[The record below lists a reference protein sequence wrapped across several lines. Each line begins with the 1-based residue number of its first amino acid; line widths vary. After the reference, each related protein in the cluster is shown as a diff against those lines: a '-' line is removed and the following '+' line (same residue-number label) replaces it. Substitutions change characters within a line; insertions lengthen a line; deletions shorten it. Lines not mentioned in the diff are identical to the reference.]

1 MKILKTIKKLINTL
15 KDIEKYKNEIENIK
29 FQNGSILYN
38 LNLQKNSK
46 NILDYE
52 FKVFSQW
59 GEDGIIAFLINN
71 LNIENKFFVEFGVEN
86 YVESNTR
93 FLLKKNNWSG
103 LIIDSSI
110 KNIDFIKK
118 DQIYWKHDIKA
129 LCEYITKK
137 NINKIL
143 MNNTYMRNIGLLSI
157 DIDGND
163 YWIWNEITSINPSIV
178 IIEYNSLLGKDKSLV
193 VPYKEDFNR
202 SKEHYSNI
210 YYGAS
215 LSALTKLANIKN
227 YALVGCNSAGNNAF
241 FVKKKLLNEKVQE
254 REVDEV
260 FQLRKFRETRNIE
273 KKLDF
278 LNISQQEE
286 ILSKL
291 PFEEV

>member
-29 FQNGSILYN
+29 FQNGSILYKQ
-38 LNLQKNSK
+38 NLQKNSK
-46 NILDYE
+46 NIIDYE

-59 GEDGIIAFLINN
+59 GEDGIISFLINN
-71 LNIENKFFVEFGVEN
+71 LEIENKFFVEFGVED

-118 DQIYWKHDIKA
+118 DQIYWRHDIKA

>member
-1 MKILKTIKKLINTL
+1 MKILKTVKKLINSL
-15 KDIEKYKNEIENIK
+15 KNIEKYNIEIENIK

-118 DQIYWKHDIKA
+118 DQIYWRHDIKA
-129 LCEYITKK
+129 LCEYISKK

-143 MNNTYMRNIGLLSI
+143 TDNTYMRNIGLLSI

>member
-29 FQNGSILYN
+29 FQNGSILYKQ
-38 LNLQKNSK
+38 NLQKNSK
-46 NILDYE
+46 NIIDYE

-129 LCEYITKK
+129 LC
-137 NINKIL
+137 
-143 MNNTYMRNIGLLSI
+143 
-157 DIDGND
+157 
-163 YWIWNEITSINPSIV
+163 
-178 IIEYNSLLGKDKSLV
+178 
-193 VPYKEDFNR
+193 
-202 SKEHYSNI
+202 
-210 YYGAS
+210 
-215 LSALTKLANIKN
+215 
-227 YALVGCNSAGNNAF
+227 
-241 FVKKKLLNEKVQE
+241 
-254 REVDEV
+254 
-260 FQLRKFRETRNIE
+260 
-273 KKLDF
+273 
-278 LNISQQEE
+278 
-286 ILSKL
+286 
-291 PFEEV
+291 

>member
-29 FQNGSILYN
+29 FQNGSILYKQ
-38 LNLQKNSK
+38 NLQKNSK
-46 NILDYE
+46 NIIDYE

-59 GEDGIIAFLINN
+59 GEDGIISFLINN
-71 LNIENKFFVEFGVEN
+71 LEIENKFFVEFGVED

-118 DQIYWKHDIKA
+118 DQIYWRHDIKA
-129 LCEYITKK
+129 LCEYISKK

-143 MNNTYMRNIGLLSI
+143 TDNTYMRNIGLLSI

-163 YWIWNEITSINPSIV
+163 YWIWNEITSIDPSIV

-241 FVKKKLLNEKVQE
+241 FVKKSLLNEKVQE
-254 REVDEV
+254 REVSEV

>member
-29 FQNGSILYN
+29 FQNGSILYKQ
-38 LNLQKNSK
+38 NLQKNSK
-46 NILDYE
+46 NIIDYE

-59 GEDGIIAFLINN
+59 GEDGIISFLINN
-71 LNIENKFFVEFGVEN
+71 LEIENKFFVEFGVED

-118 DQIYWKHDIKA
+118 DQIYWRHDIKA
-129 LCEYITKK
+129 LCEYISKK

-143 MNNTYMRNIGLLSI
+143 TDNTYMRNIGLLSI

-241 FVKKKLLNEKVQE
+241 FVKKSLLNEKVQE
-254 REVDEV
+254 REVSEV

-273 KKLDF
+273 KELDF
-278 LNISQQEE
+278 LNISQQQE

>member
-1 MKILKTIKKLINTL
+1 MKILKTVKKLINSL
-15 KDIEKYKNEIENIK
+15 KNIEKYNIEIENIK

-118 DQIYWKHDIKA
+118 DQIYWRHDIKA
-129 LCEYITKK
+129 LCEYISK
-137 NINKIL
+137 NQKQLIIN
-143 MNNTYMRNIGLLSI
+143 
-157 DIDGND
+157 
-163 YWIWNEITSINPSIV
+163 
-178 IIEYNSLLGKDKSLV
+178 
-193 VPYKEDFNR
+193 
-202 SKEHYSNI
+202 
-210 YYGAS
+210 
-215 LSALTKLANIKN
+215 
-227 YALVGCNSAGNNAF
+227 
-241 FVKKKLLNEKVQE
+241 KKKLVIFHKRYNKIYHYPLSKS
-254 REVDEV
+254 
-260 FQLRKFRETRNIE
+260 FFT
-273 KKLDF
+273 
-278 LNISQQEE
+278 E
-286 ILSKL
+286 ILNKDAFEKIILNGKL
-291 PFEEV
+291 KENDENYIVKCILKEKGDIDFYFDKKD

>member
-29 FQNGSILYN
+29 FQNGSILYKQ
-38 LNLQKNSK
+38 NLQKNSK
-46 NILDYE
+46 NIIDYE

-59 GEDGIIAFLINN
+59 GEDGIISFLINN
-71 LNIENKFFVEFGVEN
+71 LEIENKFFVEFGVED

-118 DQIYWKHDIKA
+118 DQIYWRHDIKA
-129 LCEYITKK
+129 LCEYISKK

-143 MNNTYMRNIGLLSI
+143 TDNTYMRNIGLLSI

-163 YWIWNEITSINPSIV
+163 YWIWNEITSIDPSIV

-278 LNISQQEE
+278 LNISQQQE

>member
-254 REVDEV
+254 REVNEV

>member
-29 FQNGSILYN
+29 FQNGSILYKQ
-38 LNLQKNSK
+38 NLQKNSK
-46 NILDYE
+46 NIIDYE

-59 GEDGIIAFLINN
+59 GEDGIISFLINN
-71 LNIENKFFVEFGVEN
+71 LEIENKFFVEFGVED

-118 DQIYWKHDIKA
+118 DQIYWRHDIKA
-129 LCEYITKK
+129 LCEYISKK

-143 MNNTYMRNIGLLSI
+143 TDNTYMRNIGLLSI

>member
-1 MKILKTIKKLINTL
+1 MKILKTVKKLINSL
-15 KDIEKYKNEIENIK
+15 KNIEKYNIEIENIK

-110 KNIDFIKK
+110 KNIDFIKN

>member
-29 FQNGSILYN
+29 FQNGSILYKQ
-38 LNLQKNSK
+38 NLQKNSK
-46 NILDYE
+46 NIIDYE

-59 GEDGIIAFLINN
+59 GEDGIISFLINN
-71 LNIENKFFVEFGVEN
+71 LEIENKFFVEFGVED

-118 DQIYWKHDIKA
+118 DQIYWRHDIKA
-129 LCEYITKK
+129 LCEYISKK

-143 MNNTYMRNIGLLSI
+143 TDNTYMRNIGLLSI

-163 YWIWNEITSINPSIV
+163 YWIWNEITSIDPSIV

-241 FVKKKLLNEKVQE
+241 FVKKKNY
-254 REVDEV
+254 
-260 FQLRKFRETRNIE
+260 
-273 KKLDF
+273 
-278 LNISQQEE
+278 
-286 ILSKL
+286 
-291 PFEEV
+291 

>member
-1 MKILKTIKKLINTL
+1 MKILKTVKKLINSL
-15 KDIEKYKNEIENIK
+15 KNIEKYNIEIENIK

>member
-1 MKILKTIKKLINTL
+1 
-15 KDIEKYKNEIENIK
+15 
-29 FQNGSILYN
+29 
-38 LNLQKNSK
+38 
-46 NILDYE
+46 
-52 FKVFSQW
+52 
-59 GEDGIIAFLINN
+59 
-71 LNIENKFFVEFGVEN
+71 
-86 YVESNTR
+86 
-93 FLLKKNNWSG
+93 
-103 LIIDSSI
+103 
-110 KNIDFIKK
+110 
-118 DQIYWKHDIKA
+118 
-129 LCEYITKK
+129 
-137 NINKIL
+137 